1 LREEAEEKVGVIQP
15 IVVVEVA
22 AGGRLVEVVGMWV
35 QKKVVVVLPLR
46 SCCRCCWDEK
56 REEVVIGTQTSSRE

>member
-22 AGGRLVEVVGMWV
+22 AGGRLVEVVGMRV
-35 QKKVVVVLPLR
+35 QKKVVVVLHLLKLEAYKHMLR
-46 SCCRCCWDEK
+46 T
-56 REEVVIGTQTSSRE
+56 VIYTKM